1 MSKTRQYIT
10 VEGELHSYEYNYDHN
25 HIKKV
30 RAKCPTC
37 GTLLISVSR
46 SNPNYKPIG
55 KWCEFCNSLFLLDS
69 FSKIFKVKIE
79 NV

>member
-1 MSKTRQYIT
+1 MRRRQQYVTID
-10 VEGELHSYEYNYDHN
+10 GELHTKEYNYDHN

-37 GTLLISVSR
+37 GTLLVSVSR
-46 SNPNYKPIG
+46 SNPNYKAIG
-55 KWCEFCNSLFLLDS
+55 KWCEFCNVLFLLDS

-79 NV
+79 VV